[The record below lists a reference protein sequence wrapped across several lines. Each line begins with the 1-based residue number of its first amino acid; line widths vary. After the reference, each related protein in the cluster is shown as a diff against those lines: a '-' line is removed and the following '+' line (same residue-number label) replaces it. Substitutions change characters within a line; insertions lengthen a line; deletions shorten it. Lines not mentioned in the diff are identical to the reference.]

1 MVRVLDAADEPEDVL
16 DHVYEVMVR
25 CHTEVSQDAPY
36 RTRAEAVAFMRH
48 SPEFETR
55 EYWIAESEGH
65 CVGFAQ
71 LAVGSALPTARVDIL
86 VHPDS
91 RRSGHGTAL
100 LEAVRRQATAR
111 GARVLIGAHATEAGS
126 RVAPAAGAGG
136 SQRDVGSGLR
146 RPLAPDTV
154 PVSG

>member
-1 MVRVLDAADEPEDVL
+1 MVRVLDAADEQEDVL
-16 DHVYEVMVR
+16 DRVYEVMVR
-25 CHTEVSQDAPY
+25 CHTEVSEDAPY

-91 RRSGHGTAL
+91 RRSGHGTACWMPTIPRD
-100 LEAVRRQATAR
+100 ASAR
-111 GARVLIGAHATEAGS
+111 TCPIVDTYPDDTDPEGPHNRHL
-126 RVAPAAGAGG
+126 R
-136 SQRDVGSGLR
+136 LR
-146 RPLAPDTV
+146 RRRRHP
-154 PVSG
+154 G

>member
-1 MVRVLDAADEPEDVL
+1 MVRAFDAADEPEDVL
-16 DHVYEVMVR
+16 DRVYEVMVR
-25 CHTEVSQDAPY
+25 CHTEGSPAAPS
-36 RTRAEAVAFMRH
+36 RTRAEAVAFLRH
-48 SPEFETR
+48 SPELETR

-126 RVAPAAGAGG
+126 RFAAAAGAVD
-136 SQRDVGSGLR
+136 SQRNVDS
-146 RPLAPDTV
+146 
-154 PVSG
+154 